1 MRMLSETAAVA
12 LDLIVTFIIC
22 TGLLAAVYGVSGA
35 VLYLLFLLFG
45 SLLPA
50 ILAIVAFTVFFV
62 NIFRAVRE
70 RRRDWKE
77 EIIRNGKNVE

>member
-1 MRMLSETAAVA
+1 MKMVSETAAVA

-22 TGLLAAVYGVSGA
+22 AGLLAAVYGIAGA

-50 ILAIVAFTVFFV
+50 ILMIVPFTVFFV
-62 NIFRAVRE
+62 NMFRAVRE
-70 RRRDWKE
+70 RRRDRKE